1 MWQRVDAFV
10 QLNCV
15 GDDDEEM
22 REIIGKYCVMELKD
36 MFKAKTKK
44 DYKMLSDVIANFL
57 NQIDQFESNNREENF
72 NNLERI
78 QSQMDT
84 IKSEIEFT
92 VQELEGS

>member
-1 MWQRVDAFV
+1 
-10 QLNCV
+10 
-15 GDDDEEM
+15 
-22 REIIGKYCVMELKD
+22 